1 MFVLRQRNKAG
12 LKTVFRHAQV
22 IHDAETRAIVQAQ
35 LCGQGVQ
42 LLSCHGSC
50 GGKQL
55 VHIGRMCASRYDDGT
70 RTRMF
75 CPFPA
80 AQAGTAADAD
90 TAIFGIQAAAHA
102 LCMTV
107 LENKGRRDI
116 KKFKADLFL
125 SQSQTCRRQGEFHI
139 SGPRKNNGPTDI
151 VICQPSILGRVE
163 DILPGRIRGVQ
174 GPAQQGMLTLLG
186 RSAFAGMG
194 IPAALF
200 LPGVVRQANPF
211 CHVGEEGA
219 QIGLPTQKMETSS
232 QMHQAGPV
240 VVLAGQTGEY
250 TPFNADSRQ
259 ILPDVTLQD
268 GMGADFD
275 ENTESKPAQLLDGGG
290 EVYRL
295 DISPP
300 VLLVKAAA
308 PLWSSADGRDEED
321 IRVPGRLKSME
332 LVGKSL
338 PD

>member
-1 MFVLRQRNKAG
+1 
-12 LKTVFRHAQV
+12 
-22 IHDAETRAIVQAQ
+22 
-35 LCGQGVQ
+35 
-42 LLSCHGSC
+42 
-50 GGKQL
+50 
-55 VHIGRMCASRYDDGT
+55 
-70 RTRMF
+70 
-75 CPFPA
+75 
-80 AQAGTAADAD
+80 
-90 TAIFGIQAAAHA
+90 
-102 LCMTV
+102 
-107 LENKGRRDI
+107 
-116 KKFKADLFL
+116 
-125 SQSQTCRRQGEFHI
+125 
-139 SGPRKNNGPTDI
+139 
-151 VICQPSILGRVE
+151 
-163 DILPGRIRGVQ
+163 
-174 GPAQQGMLTLLG
+174 MLTLLG

-232 QMHQAGPV
+232 QMHQGGPV

-295 DISPP
+295 ADISPP